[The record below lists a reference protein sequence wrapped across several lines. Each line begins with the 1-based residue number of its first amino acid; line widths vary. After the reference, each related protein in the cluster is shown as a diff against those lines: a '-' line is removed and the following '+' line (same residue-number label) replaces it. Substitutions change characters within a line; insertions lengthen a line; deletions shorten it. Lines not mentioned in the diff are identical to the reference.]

1 MQVYAN
7 TSFFFSCQNQI
18 ITSSQL
24 PFNLHPV
31 LTIEIL
37 SDEYENV
44 VPTSPGHGTARVRV
58 IIRQRNLSL
67 DKTDSRTMR
76 GRKGNKWSIYES
88 CIFEQGQ
95 SNREKDAPI
104 FVEFIRA
111 RHTVYAESFAKS
123 DRMKHFFQSNTFI
136 DIVIRYIH
144 YFIQYL
150 VKY

>member
-67 DKTDSRTMR
+67 DKTDSRAMR

-104 FVEFIRA
+104 YVEFIRA
-111 RHTVYAESFAKS
+111 DIQYAESFAKS
-123 DRMKHFFQSNTFI
+123 DRMKHFFSFECIHRHCYQVHSLFY
-136 DIVIRYIH
+136 IV
-144 YFIQYL
+144 FG
-150 VKY
+150 